1 MRKDLRF
8 WLRSLSSVGAERSIK
23 RIAALWRSALV
34 RDVQVT
40 LQDVHHPR
48 CHENGQRLAGNVG
61 LPEMCRSVQFHSYGF
76 GVNRD
81 LILPRVT

>member
-8 WLRSLSSVGAERSIK
+8 RLRSFEFSRCGKVDK

-48 CHENGQRLAGNVG
+48 CHENGQRW
-61 LPEMCRSVQFHSYGF
+61 P
-76 GVNRD
+76 
-81 LILPRVT
+81 LIAVLFRAKGKGHTYR